1 MSHLSNK
8 TVSIKLG
15 QTAQAD
21 WAEHAQK
28 QDVSAALSASSM
40 T

>member
-1 MSHLSNK
+1 MSHLSNE

-28 QDVSAALSASSM
+28 QKTSVPHCLPVV
-40 T
+40 

>member
-1 MSHLSNK
+1 MRHLSNK

-15 QTAQAD
+15 ETAQAD

-28 QDVSAALSASSM
+28 QKMSLPVV
-40 T
+40 